1 MPKKTLLILLLFSIT
16 VLALLFI
23 NRPNSQKSVTDDLRR
38 MMRPEPRELTAFTL
52 VDQNNQE
59 FKLDRFAGSWSFVF
73 FGYTYCPDICPT
85 TLSTLASVFSQFEK
99 SRGPAQNM
107 NVFFISVD
115 PQRDNPEK
123 LAGYM
128 TYFNKTFM
136 GVTGKKQQIDDF
148 ARQFG
153 AGYIIELEREPGDYL
168 VSHTSSIFL
177 VDPKMRIL
185 AHFSSPHD
193 PEIIASQFER
203 IRVLQEQ

>member
-1 MPKKTLLILLLFSIT
+1 MPKKIILILLLVSIT

-23 NRPNSQKSVTDDLRR
+23 NRPTSQKGVPAELLGV
-38 MMRPEPRELTAFTL
+38 MRPETRELTAFTL
-52 VDQNNQE
+52 IDQNDQE
-59 FKLDRFAGSWSFVF
+59 FKLDRFAGSWNFVF

-85 TLSTLASVFSQFEK
+85 TLSTLTSVFSQLEK
-99 SRGPAQNM
+99 SGEPAQNL
-107 NVFFISVD
+107 NAFFISVD

-153 AGYIIELEREPGDYL
+153 AGYIIEPERGPGNYL
-168 VSHTSSIFL
+168 ISHTSSIFL
-177 VDPKMRIL
+177 VDPKARIM
-185 AHFSSPHD
+185 AHFSPPHD
-193 PEIIASQFER
+193 PETIAKQFEQ
-203 IRVLQEQ
+203 IRALY

>member
-1 MPKKTLLILLLFSIT
+1 MPKKTILILLLFSIT

-23 NRPNSQKSVTDDLRR
+23 NRPTSQKGVPAELLGV
-38 MMRPEPRELTAFTL
+38 MRPESRELTAFTL

-85 TLSTLASVFSQFEK
+85 TLSTLTSVFSQLEK
-99 SRGPAQNM
+99 SREPAQNL

-128 TYFNKTFM
+128 TYFNETFM

-153 AGYIIELEREPGDYL
+153 AGYIIEPERGPGDYL
-168 VSHTSSIFL
+168 ISHTSSIFL
-177 VDPKMRIL
+177 VDPKTQVL
-185 AHFSSPHD
+185 AHFSPPHD
-193 PEIIASQFER
+193 PENIAAQFEQ
-203 IRVLQEQ
+203 IRALY